1 MTVGAILLIL
11 LFVAVHLLMHR
22 GHGGHA
28 RHGSA
33 AAPVAR
39 ARTGGAPVTPIA
51 KPSEDV
57 AAIAVV
63 QEGHP
68 RSDSALAEAPR
79 ENLDGAGGQRPGPA
93 AVRSGPGPR
102 TRAAALAAVVIA
114 AATCAVVVKAGIAF
128 APPIL
133 FGGLR
138 SALAGAVLL
147 LIAAF
152 RKEPVRLGWP
162 MFGWV
167 AAIALLATTAPYGGM
182 FLAPAHMGAG
192 VASVL
197 ANLQPLF
204 TIALAAAF
212 LGERLTLGGVVALAA
227 GVAGVV
233 VLVGPNL
240 SAPGAEL
247 VGPASAVA
255 ASIGAAAGSVMVR
268 RLRDRVP
275 VLSLAGWQLLLGSL
289 PLLGAGLVGGG
300 SIRWTGAFVA
310 ALLYLALVGTAFS
323 TALWFWLLRFDEAGR
338 LSLYLFLIPLLG
350 LLLGVLVFREPLRL
364 PELAGGALVAGAV
377 ALAAADR
384 RRQRA
389 RRHSAGASSLHERSS
404 S

>member
-1 MTVGAILLIL
+1 MG
-11 LFVAVHLLMHR
+11 
-22 GHGGHA
+22 
-28 RHGSA
+28 
-33 AAPVAR
+33 
-39 ARTGGAPVTPIA
+39 
-51 KPSEDV
+51 
-57 AAIAVV
+57 IAVV

-68 RSDSALAEAPR
+68 RPDAALADAPR
-79 ENLDGAGGQRPGPA
+79 DTRDRAGGQRPEPA

-102 TRAAALAAVVIA
+102 TRAAALAGVVIA

-147 LIAAF
+147 LAAAF
-152 RKEPVRLGWP
+152 RKEPVRLGWR

-167 AAIALLATTAPYGGM
+167 AVIALLATTAPYGGM
-182 FLAPAHMGAG
+182 FLAPARMGAG

-212 LGERLTLGGVVALAA
+212 LGERLTLRGALALAA
-227 GVAGVV
+227 GVVGVV
-233 VLVGPNL
+233 VLVGPKL
-240 SAPGAEL
+240 SMPGAEL

-255 ASIGAAAGSVMVR
+255 ASVGAAAGSVMVR

-300 SIRWTGAFVA
+300 SIRWTGTFVA

-323 TALWFWLLRFDEAGR
+323 TALWFWLLRYDEAGR

-364 PELAGGALVAGAV
+364 PELAGGALVVGAV

-389 RRHSAGASSLHERSS
+389 RGHPAGAASLHTRSS

>member
-1 MTVGAILLIL
+1 MPKANEDLVGD
-11 LFVAVHLLMHR
+11 AV
-22 GHGGHA
+22 
-28 RHGSA
+28 
-33 AAPVAR
+33 
-39 ARTGGAPVTPIA
+39 
-51 KPSEDV
+51 E
-57 AAIAVV
+57 
-63 QEGHP
+63 EGRP
-68 RSDSALAEAPR
+68 RPDSAFAEAPH
-79 ENLDGAGGQRPGPA
+79 EIQDGAGGQRPEPVPRPGPSA
-93 AVRSGPGPR
+93 PRSGPGPR
-102 TRAAALAAVVIA
+102 TRAAALAGVVLA
-114 AATCAVVVKAGIAF
+114 AATCGVVVKAGIAF

-138 SALAGAVLL
+138 SVLAGAVLL
-147 LIAAF
+147 LAAAF
-152 RKEPVRLGWP
+152 RKEPLRLGWR
-162 MFGWV
+162 MFGWL

-182 FLAPAHMGAG
+182 FLAPARMGAG

-212 LGERLTLGGVVALAA
+212 LGERLTLRGALALAA
-227 GVAGVV
+227 GVVGVV
-233 VLVGPNL
+233 VLVGPKL
-240 SAPGAEL
+240 STSGAEL

-255 ASIGAAAGSVMVR
+255 ASAGAAAGSVMVR

-289 PLLGAGLVGGG
+289 PLLGAGLVGDG

-323 TALWFWLLRFDEAGR
+323 TALWFWLLRFGEAGR

-350 LLLGVLVFREPLRL
+350 LLLGVLVFGEPLRL

-377 ALAAADR
+377 ALAAVDR

-389 RRHSAGASSLHERSS
+389 RGQPASVASLQSRSPS
-404 S
+404 

>member
-1 MTVGAILLIL
+1 MG
-11 LFVAVHLLMHR
+11 
-22 GHGGHA
+22 
-28 RHGSA
+28 
-33 AAPVAR
+33 
-39 ARTGGAPVTPIA
+39 
-51 KPSEDV
+51 
-57 AAIAVV
+57 IAVV

-68 RSDSALAEAPR
+68 RPDAALADAPL
-79 ENLDGAGGQRPGPA
+79 EILDGAGGQRSEPA

-102 TRAAALAAVVIA
+102 TRAAALAGVVIA

-147 LIAAF
+147 LAAAF
-152 RKEPVRLGWP
+152 RKEPARLGCR
-162 MFGWV
+162 MLGWV

-182 FLAPAHMGAG
+182 FLAPARMGAG

-212 LGERLTLGGVVALAA
+212 LGERLTLRGVLALAT

-233 VLVGPNL
+233 VLVGPRL
-240 SAPGAEL
+240 STPGAEL
-247 VGPASAVA
+247 VGAASAVA
-255 ASIGAAAGSVMVR
+255 ASVGAATGSVMVR

-289 PLLGAGLVGGG
+289 PLLGAGLLGGG
-300 SIRWTGAFVA
+300 SIRWTAAFVA

-323 TALWFWLLRFDEAGR
+323 TALWFWLLRYDEAGR

-350 LLLGVLVFREPLRL
+350 LLLGVLVFREPLR
-364 PELAGGALVAGAV
+364 PSELAGGALVAGAV

-389 RRHSAGASSLHERSS
+389 RGHPAGAASHHTRSS